1 MCELPTDVI
10 VDILSRLPVK
20 PLLKFRCVSK
30 PWCALIDSPIFI
42 KSHLNRS
49 IETKTN
55 RSIICR
61 DCDLYSI
68 DFDSLDHAILLD
80 HPLKKIHGGEVM
92 GSCDGLV
99 GLCNNL
105 YEEDGIFLWNP
116 ATRKHQKLPV
126 TPIEFPGG
134 SGICEFIVYGFGY
147 DSVSDDY
154 KLVRVVQFY
163 EKDDDDS
170 FDNEVKV
177 YSLKSNTWRRVQDF
191 PYYLPYKREHA
202 MVVSGALH
210 WLVSRRPESDKADKF
225 IAAFDLGVEE
235 YRLVP
240 LPELL
245 DKNVH
250 MNVNDFGGC
259 LTLLCNYF
267 AVRVEVWVMEEYG
280 VKESWT
286 KLFSV
291 TQPSMIRSFDYVRP
305 LDYSRSGGEI
315 LLEQDGNILV
325 WYDLERKT
333 VKNVGIHGLDGLIE
347 SYICVASLVP
357 LRGRG
362 GDGEMDG
369 KKDQLQMKKKMNRKM
384 RGVQTGTLS
393 KWKNKGAEGIR
404 IID

>member
-1 MCELPTDVI
+1 MCELPADVI

-20 PLLKFRCVSK
+20 PLLKFRFVSK
-30 PWCALIDSPIFI
+30 PWCALIDSPSFI

-68 DFDSLDHAILLD
+68 DFDSLDHAVELD
-80 HPLKKIHGGEVM
+80 HPLKKSRWRSYPSRRLSSRVDSAFASSLFM
-92 GSCDGLV
+92 GL
-99 GLCNNL
+99 
-105 YEEDGIFLWNP
+105 
-116 ATRKHQKLPV
+116 
-126 TPIEFPGG
+126 
-134 SGICEFIVYGFGY
+134 
-147 DSVSDDY
+147 
-154 KLVRVVQFY
+154 
-163 EKDDDDS
+163 
-170 FDNEVKV
+170 
-177 YSLKSNTWRRVQDF
+177 DF
-191 PYYLPYKREHA
+191 PYYLRYKREHA
-202 MVVSGALH
+202 MVVNGALH
-210 WLVSRRPESDKADKF
+210 WLVSRRPESDKANL

-245 DKNVH
+245 DQNVH
-250 MNVNDFGGC
+250 MNLKDFGGC
-259 LTLLCNYF
+259 LSLLCNYF
-267 AVRVEVWVMEEYG
+267 EVRVEIWVMEEYG

-315 LLEQDGNILV
+315 LLEQDGKKLV

-333 VKNVGIHGLDGLIE
+333 VKNVRIHGLDHLIE
-347 SYICVASLVP
+347 PYICVASLVP
-357 LRGRG
+357 LRG

-369 KKDQLQMKKKMNRKM
+369 KKEQLQKKRRRK
-384 RGVQTGTLS
+384 
-393 KWKNKGAEGIR
+393 
-404 IID
+404 